1 LRIFFAALLLLLYTA
16 LCLVCWWRYRRSL
29 NKSEPVTMDADSWL
43 IAYASQG
50 GTAAQL
56 AWQSADQLRE
66 AGVSAQVLPLNRMD
80 EAMLGRQNKILFIVS
95 TFGEGEAPDNGSRI
109 LARLANRDLR
119 HLQYGLLALGDSHYR
134 FFCAFGHRLQHALHA
149 AGATELFDLIEVDQ
163 GDPAAL
169 RHWQYYLG
177 QLSGQTHFRD
187 WQPPDYEPWT
197 LQRRI
202 CLNPGSPGTPAFWL
216 QLMSVET
223 GTSRFAGWRAGDIA
237 EVGPR
242 NGTARVTQFLR
253 ALGRDPDDDVLAE
266 ELRCRELPEP
276 FQVAQFM
283 ALDDEA
289 LLQKLP
295 ALPHRE
301 YSIASIPEAG
311 SLELLVRQVQL
322 PGGEFGLGSGW
333 LTHHAELN
341 TPIALRIRSNP
352 GFHPP
357 AADVPLILIG
367 NGTGMAGLRAHLLA
381 RRQQGARRNW
391 LLFGERTAAH
401 DFFFGEEIRTLQDEG
416 FLDRLSLAFSRDGG
430 AGAARYVQ
438 DLLAPQADRLR
449 EWVAEGAAIY
459 VCGSLN
465 GMAQGVDAALT
476 HIFGRD
482 QLEVLV
488 EARRYCRDVY

>member
-1 LRIFFAALLLLLYTA
+1 
-16 LCLVCWWRYRRSL
+16 
-29 NKSEPVTMDADSWL
+29 MDADSWL

-95 TFGEGEAPDNGSRI
+95 TFGEGEAPDNGSRM
-109 LARLANRDLR
+109 LTRLANRDLR
-119 HLQYGLLALGDSHYR
+119 HLQYGVLALGDSHYR
-134 FFCAFGHRLQHALHA
+134 FFCAFGHRLHHALHA
-149 AGATELFDLIEVDQ
+149 AGATELFDLIEVDR

-177 QLSGQTHFRD
+177 QISGQTHFPD

-197 LQRRI
+197 LRQRI
-202 CLNPGSPGTPAFWL
+202 CLNPGSPGALAFHL
-216 QLMSVET
+216 QLTPDVSAA
-223 GTSRFAGWRAGDIA
+223 SRLAGWCAGDIA

-242 NGTARVTQFLR
+242 NSAARVAQFLR
-253 ALGRDPDDDVLAE
+253 ALGRDPESDPLAE
-266 ELRCRELPEP
+266 ELRCRELPES
-276 FQVAQFM
+276 VRAAQWM
-283 ALDDEA
+283 TLDDET